1 LLHQR
6 LHVLQLCLQLQQQLL
21 VLVLLVLLWNRWAR
35 LRQGLLL
42 EPLQQLPLQVL
53 HLLLQLCKLLCWQ
66 LMLLWCRRLLSL
78 LLEAFWAA
86 GWHCS
91 APLAPVLHVLLPREG
106 SLLLVSLA
114 TRLLMC
120 KLRLLVL
127 LLVIIFTP
135 LLLLLSLLLLLKLL
149 PLSLLLLVLLL
160 PLCLQMAARP
170 PQWRPASQLLLR
182 LGWVAA
188 AWWRGLQPSALR
200 GLVLKGA
207 CQWHLIVAIFT

>member
-1 LLHQR
+1 
-6 LHVLQLCLQLQQQLL
+6 
-21 VLVLLVLLWNRWAR
+21 
-35 LRQGLLL
+35 
-42 EPLQQLPLQVL
+42 
-53 HLLLQLCKLLCWQ
+53 
-66 LMLLWCRRLLSL
+66 
-78 LLEAFWAA
+78 
-86 GWHCS
+86 
-91 APLAPVLHVLLPREG
+91 
-106 SLLLVSLA
+106 LLLVSLA

-135 LLLLLSLLLLLKLL
+135 LLLLSLLFLLILL
-149 PLSLLLLVLLL
+149 PLSLLLLLLL

-200 GLVLKGA
+200 GLVFKGA

>member
-1 LLHQR
+1 
-6 LHVLQLCLQLQQQLL
+6 
-21 VLVLLVLLWNRWAR
+21 
-35 LRQGLLL
+35 
-42 EPLQQLPLQVL
+42 
-53 HLLLQLCKLLCWQ
+53 
-66 LMLLWCRRLLSL
+66 
-78 LLEAFWAA
+78 
-86 GWHCS
+86 
-91 APLAPVLHVLLPREG
+91 
-106 SLLLVSLA
+106 LLLVSLA

-135 LLLLLSLLLLLKLL
+135 LLLLLLLLSLLLLLILL
-149 PLSLLLLVLLL
+149 PLSLLLLLLLL

-200 GLVLKGA
+200 GLVFKGA

>member
-1 LLHQR
+1 
-6 LHVLQLCLQLQQQLL
+6 
-21 VLVLLVLLWNRWAR
+21 
-35 LRQGLLL
+35 LLL

-120 KLRLLVL
+120 KLRLLAL

-135 LLLLLSLLLLLKLL
+135 LLLLLLLLSLLLLLILL
-149 PLSLLLLVLLL
+149 PLSLLLLLL

-170 PQWRPASQLLLR
+170 PQWRPASQLLLC

>member
-1 LLHQR
+1 
-6 LHVLQLCLQLQQQLL
+6 
-21 VLVLLVLLWNRWAR
+21 
-35 LRQGLLL
+35 LLL

-53 HLLLQLCKLLCWQ
+53 HLLLQLCRQ

-114 TRLLMC
+114 TRLLTC

-135 LLLLLSLLLLLKLL
+135 LLLLLSLLLLLILL
-149 PLSLLLLVLLL
+149 PLSLLLLLL

-170 PQWRPASQLLLR
+170 PQWRPASQLLLC

>member
-1 LLHQR
+1 M
-6 LHVLQLCLQLQQQLL
+6 
-21 VLVLLVLLWNRWAR
+21 
-35 LRQGLLL
+35 
-42 EPLQQLPLQVL
+42 L
-53 HLLLQLCKLLCWQ
+53 HLLLQLRKLLCRQ
-66 LMLLWCRRLLSL
+66 LMLLWCRLLLSL

-91 APLAPVLHVLLPREG
+91 APLAPVLHVLLPRVG

-135 LLLLLSLLLLLKLL
+135 LLLLLLLSLLLLLILL
-149 PLSLLLLVLLL
+149 PLSLLLLLLL
-160 PLCLQMAARP
+160 PLCLLQMAARP

>member
-1 LLHQR
+1 M
-6 LHVLQLCLQLQQQLL
+6 
-21 VLVLLVLLWNRWAR
+21 
-35 LRQGLLL
+35 LL

-53 HLLLQLCKLLCWQ
+53 HLLLQLCRQ

-114 TRLLMC
+114 TRLLTC

-135 LLLLLSLLLLLKLL
+135 LLLLLSLLLLLILL
-149 PLSLLLLVLLL
+149 PLSLLLLLL

-170 PQWRPASQLLLR
+170 PQWRPASQLLLC